1 MTYADVYARLASE
14 RSREKV
20 AMDIGKER
28 RTIYIEPIEE
38 PASSVVEEPTLEV
51 DPGPTP
57 TEREPEPAR

>member
-1 MTYADVYARLASE
+1 LTYADIYARLASE
-14 RSREKV
+14 GRREEV

-38 PASSVVEEPTLEV
+38 PASSVVEESTPEV